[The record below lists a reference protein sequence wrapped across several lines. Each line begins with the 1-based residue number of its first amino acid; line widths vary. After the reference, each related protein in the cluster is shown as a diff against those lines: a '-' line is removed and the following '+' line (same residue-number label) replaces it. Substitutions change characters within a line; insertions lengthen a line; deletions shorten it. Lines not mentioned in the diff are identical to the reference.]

1 MCSECN
7 SRSQE
12 ANTMLQPKCLL
23 LQSKSNKME
32 CGQYIINEFPK
43 MFSSL
48 LNSLSFYKATF
59 SVICTFIEKSDIYS
73 CWCKMWQFTEPVESQ
88 ILYLLKKERDLKL
101 NKVQRAQTQLQQI
114 IQNYKDKKSC
124 QTILKIVE
132 TLSKS
137 KQKLA
142 FGALIIFGYMKIYP
156 YKRISE
162 NKDKNSYQRVNI
174 QYLLFPGG
182 HPPKY

>member
-1 MCSECN
+1 
-7 SRSQE
+7 
-12 ANTMLQPKCLL
+12 
-23 LQSKSNKME
+23 
-32 CGQYIINEFPK
+32 
-43 MFSSL
+43 
-48 LNSLSFYKATF
+48 
-59 SVICTFIEKSDIYS
+59 
-73 CWCKMWQFTEPVESQ
+73 MWWFTEPAESQ

-114 IQNYKDKKSC
+114 IQNYKDKNSY

-156 YKRISE
+156 YK
-162 NKDKNSYQRVNI
+162 KDIGEQGQK
-174 QYLLFPGG
+174 
-182 HPPKY
+182 